1 MISLD
6 GPAVGMPFLIIRT
19 MAFPESTWTK
29 LWSDSF
35 AIARR
40 PLTGLSVPT
49 EEAEQI
55 ARGVFRSLL
64 ADGRKLT
71 SLPEIVEFLR
81 SNTRK
86 SALVA
91 VAAARLA
98 TDAPA
103 LWADPEATEPPGL
116 HLHQLQQDLS
126 AGTAW
131 QTTLKNFRQ
140 RNWQSVKSLGVPQEE
155 IEDVLSD
162 TLVALFKPRADGVT
176 RPLDTIHVY
185 EELMPLL
192 HTMAKNVGTDY
203 LRAKSAQKRSPGAGA
218 LVTGE
223 EVEQVPS
230 PGAAPGEEFSFY
242 TCYQE
247 CRDCLSEFQWNLL
260 MRLYVLESA
269 NRMQLIEEPAVLKAL
284 DVKISASSATKRR
297 RLNEYVEDMISI
309 LASRIQLT

>member
-6 GPAVGMPFLIIRT
+6 GPAVGMPFLIIRI

-40 PLTGLSVPT
+40 PLSGICVPAP
-49 EEAEQI
+49 EAEQI
-55 ARGVFRSLL
+55 AREVFQRLL

-86 SALVA
+86 ATLVT
-91 VAAARLA
+91 VASARLA
-98 TDAPA
+98 ADAPA
-103 LWADPEATEPPGL
+103 LWADPAATDPPGL
-116 HLHQLQQDLS
+116 HLRQLQQDQS

-131 QTTLKNFRQ
+131 QTTLNHFRQ
-140 RNWQSVKSLGVPQEE
+140 RNWQTMKSLGVPQEE

-192 HTMAKNVGTDY
+192 HAMAKNVGTDY
-203 LRAKSAQKRSPGAGA
+203 LRAKSAQKRSPGPGG
-218 LVTGE
+218 LVSGE

-230 PGAAPGEEFSFY
+230 PDAAPGEEFSFY

-247 CRDCLSEFQWNLL
+247 CRDCLSEFQWNVL

-269 NRMQLIEEPAVLKAL
+269 NRMQLIEEPAVLKEL
-284 DVKISASSATKRR
+284 GVKASASSATKRR
-297 RLNEYVEDMISI
+297 RLNEYVDEMIAT
-309 LASRIQLT
+309 LASRIQLP